1 MGQYNC
7 DHTIQYSIQFFFFQQ
22 LGQKSK
28 SNVKVQI
35 EMSFQ
40 NRLGLVSLVRKVIDC
55 ISLDCECPISLGSKI
70 ILDHF

>member
-55 ISLDCECPISLGSKI
+55 ISLDC
-70 ILDHF
+70 